1 MHKIILGSTSPRR
14 KEIMNFFSLPFTQVS
29 SPFDESQV
37 PYLKDPI
44 AYVCKLAEEKAK
56 ALKDAYHDSIIL
68 TADTMVFI
76 DGELLGKPKDE
87 KETVEMLTKLSGRWH
102 SVFTA
107 VAVTTQATTFCEAEE
122 TKVHCNTLSID
133 DIHRYMRAHSL
144 TDKAGAYAIQKS
156 GSMLVKEINGCYYNV
171 MGLPINT
178 VRKLLFKAGIDL
190 WDYLKPF

>member
-14 KEIMNFFSLPFTQVS
+14 KEIMDFFSLPFMQVA
-29 SPFDESQV
+29 SPFDESTV
-37 PYLKDPI
+37 PYKKDPI
-44 AYVCKLAEEKAK
+44 AYVCELAQEKAK
-56 ALKDAYHDSIIL
+56 ALKTNYPDSVIL

-87 KETVEMLTKLSGRWH
+87 QEVMKMLSNISGRWH

-107 VAVTTQATTFCEAEE
+107 IAVTTPKATFCEAEE
-122 TKVHCNTLSID
+122 TKVHCNTLSME

-144 TDKAGAYAIQKS
+144 TDKAGSYAIQKS
-156 GSMLVKEINGCYYNV
+156 GSMLVKEIEGCYYNV

-178 VRKLLFKAGIDL
+178 LRKLLSKAGIDL